1 MKDQKKSEIII
12 RVLETKILTNTSF
25 LMHQNTGSN
34 YLYPFCLSSSS
45 NFIWRANKQRY
56 WIADGSLRTVELWY
70 QLQFVEGTVPLNLY
84 VQDEFHRSAQAR
96 VGGVKSI
103 TNYAP
108 VKYMLEDHN
117 NLVLKSLNRAWNR
130 GFSNVL
136 YLDSMNKRYIE
147 EASSCS
153 VFISKV

>member
-108 VKYMLEDHN
+108 V
-117 NLVLKSLNRAWNR
+117 LKSLNRAWNR